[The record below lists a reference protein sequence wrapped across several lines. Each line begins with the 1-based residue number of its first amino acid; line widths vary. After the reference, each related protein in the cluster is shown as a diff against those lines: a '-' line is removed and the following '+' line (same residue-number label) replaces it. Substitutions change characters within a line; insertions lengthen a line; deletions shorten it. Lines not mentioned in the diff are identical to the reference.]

1 MPGPFEEVMAMSDR
15 TSAERGG
22 EPGRVDLPSTYERP
36 RVNPG
41 IFIAAACVALVVGA
55 AALGIAMSG

>member
-1 MPGPFEEVMAMSDR
+1 MSDR
-15 TSAERGG
+15 TSTGSEG
-22 EPGRVDLPSTYERP
+22 EPGRVDPPSTYERP

-41 IFIAAACVALVVGA
+41 IFIAVACVAVVVGA

>member
-1 MPGPFEEVMAMSDR
+1 MSDR